1 MAGALLF
8 GTIEMVDVFLA
19 MALLIV
25 IASFVSLY
33 RGIEGPGI
41 FNRIIAVNVIGTK
54 TIVLLVLIGFIYERP
69 DFFDIA
75 LLYAILNFIMTIAAT
90 RY

>member
-1 MAGALLF
+1 MAGTQFF
-8 GTIEMVDVFLA
+8 GTIGMVDVFLA
-19 MALLIV
+19 MAILIV

>member
-1 MAGALLF
+1 MAGTLLL
-8 GTIEMVDVFLA
+8 GTIGMVDVFLA

-75 LLYAILNFIMTIAAT
+75 LVYAILNFIMTIAAT

>member
-1 MAGALLF
+1 MIG
-8 GTIEMVDVFLA
+8 IIQMQDIFLSVA
-19 MALLIV
+19 VIIV

-75 LLYAILNFIMTIAAT
+75 LVYAILNFIMTIAAT

>member
-1 MAGALLF
+1 MTGTELF
-8 GTIEMVDVFLA
+8 GMIEMVDVFLA

>member
-1 MAGALLF
+1 MTGALFF

-19 MALLIV
+19 MAITIV
-25 IASFVSLY
+25 MASFVSLY

-75 LLYAILNFIMTIAAT
+75 LVYAILNFIMTIAAT

>member
-1 MAGALLF
+1 MIG
-8 GTIEMVDVFLA
+8 IIQMQDIFLSVA
-19 MALLIV
+19 VIIV

-54 TIVLLVLIGFIYERP
+54 TIVLLVLIGFIYGRP
-69 DFFDIA
+69 DFLDIA
-75 LLYAILNFIMTIAAT
+75 LVYAILNFIMTIAAT

>member
-1 MAGALLF
+1 MGALLF

-19 MALLIV
+19 MAILIV

-41 FNRIIAVNVIGTK
+41 FNRIIAVSVIGTK

-75 LLYAILNFIMTIAAT
+75 LVYAILNFIMTIAAT

>member
-1 MAGALLF
+1 MAGTELV
-8 GTIEMVDVFLA
+8 GMIEMVDVFLA

>member
-1 MAGALLF
+1 MGASLF
-8 GTIEMVDVFLA
+8 GMIGMVDVFLA
-19 MALLIV
+19 MAILIV

-41 FNRIIAVNVIGTK
+41 FNRIIAVSVIGTK

-75 LLYAILNFIMTIAAT
+75 LVYAILNFIMTIAAT

>member
-1 MAGALLF
+1 MTGTELF
-8 GTIEMVDVFLA
+8 GIEMVDIFLA
-19 MALLIV
+19 MAITIV

>member
-1 MAGALLF
+1 MIG
-8 GTIEMVDVFLA
+8 IIQMQDIFLSVA
-19 MALLIV
+19 VIIV

-69 DFFDIA
+69 DFLDIA
-75 LLYAILNFIMTIAAT
+75 LVYAILNFIMTIAAT